1 MIFITI
7 NDLTREQETKNK
19 KQKTRIKKQ
28 GSKNKEQGNK
38 EQRTRNQ
45 PIKQFK
51 PLNNSLRMKRFIK
64 EWFFQKWYW
73 FVSKTDKNAE
83 VLFMNFG
90 FQGEK
95 SNPELSSD
103 DEKNRYSIQLYHQLA
118 TFGAL
123 KDKNICEVGCGR
135 GGGLSYIHRI
145 FNPNSSLGID
155 LNPIAVNFCNDFYK
169 TKGLSFMQG
178 DAQALPINSETFD
191 FVLNVE
197 SSHRYPEFD
206 KFISEVYRALKP
218 GGHLLIT
225 DFRFSNEMESTKDII
240 NQSGF
245 EVVHTEI
252 INSNVVNALKAD
264 DGRRRD
270 LVKRL
275 VPRLLRSTALNF
287 AGAVGSETYNR
298 FSENKYIYFNYVLR
312 KN

>member
-1 MIFITI
+1 
-7 NDLTREQETKNK
+7 
-19 KQKTRIKKQ
+19 
-28 GSKNKEQGNK
+28 
-38 EQRTRNQ
+38 
-45 PIKQFK
+45 
-51 PLNNSLRMKRFIK
+51 MKRFIK

-90 FQGEK
+90 FQSPK
-95 SNPELSSD
+95 INPELSAE

-118 TFGAL
+118 SFGDF
-123 KDKNICEVGCGR
+123 KDKNICEIGCGR
-135 GGGLSYIHRI
+135 GGGLSYVHRI
-145 FNPNSSLGID
+145 FNPKSSVGID
-155 LNPIAVNFCNDFYK
+155 LNPIAIDFCNNFY
-169 TKGLSFMQG
+169 TLNGLSFTQG
-178 DAQALPINSETFD
+178 DAQALPTNSDTFD
-191 FVLNVE
+191 IVLNVE

-206 KFISEVYRALKP
+206 RFISEVYRSLKP

-225 DFRFSNEMESTKDII
+225 DFRFSNEMESMKTVIDE
-240 NQSGF
+240 SGF
-245 EVVHTEI
+245 EIIHNEI
-252 INSNVVNALKAD
+252 INTQVVNALKAD

-275 VPRLLRSTALNF
+275 VPALLRSTALNF